1 MRKIWFFG
9 KLCVILGQ
17 KLRNFSKFIMTLLII
32 LLVTF
37 STLGIGGMVSYFVW
51 DYYNQR
57 KLANQRISDQTV
69 IEIARENGGK
79 IDIALL
85 CENTGVSVKVAKTK
99 LEYLAENKLLAKD
112 WQDMLFGSAGVYRL
126 PNSQNENIFTKFL
139 KTKGS
144 LAKRIE
150 TLFDNNSSQETKS
163 LPTGSPNKDAQIISL
178 AIENQGT
185 VTASAVCVK
194 LNITIDEAQKRLED
208 LRQKQIFMTEVG
220 QNGGIVYRL
229 LDA

>member
-1 MRKIWFFG
+1 
-9 KLCVILGQ
+9 
-17 KLRNFSKFIMTLLII
+17 
-32 LLVTF
+32 
-37 STLGIGGMVSYFVW
+37 VW

-79 IDIALL
+79 VDIALL
-85 CENTGVSVKVAKTK
+85 CENTGVSVKMAKTK
-99 LEYLAENKLLAKD
+99 LEYLAEHKLLAKD

-126 PNSQNENIFTKFL
+126 PNSQNENIVSKFL
-139 KTKGS
+139 NTKGS
-144 LAKRIE
+144 LVKRIE
-150 TLFDNNSSQETKS
+150 ALFDNSSHDTKS
-163 LPTGSPNKDAQIISL
+163 LPAGSPNKDAQIISL
-178 AIENQGT
+178 AIENHGT
-185 VTASAVCVK
+185 VTASSVCVK